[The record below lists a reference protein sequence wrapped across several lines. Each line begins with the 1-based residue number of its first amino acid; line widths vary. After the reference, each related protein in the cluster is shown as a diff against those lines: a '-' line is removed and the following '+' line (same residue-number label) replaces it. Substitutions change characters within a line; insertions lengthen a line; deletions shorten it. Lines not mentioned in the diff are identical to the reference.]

1 MRSPLIP
8 SFIPSPSPPFAN
20 TSLPPLYLSLFYM
33 AHLFIIIYV
42 YFLSY
47 PLPFNYYHIFPYFLH
62 IFLRSLLLLLSSLLI
77 TIFTPI
83 RSLPFIPLPLIS
95 TLYLQFTSSF
105 PFYFFLFPNIFLRSS
120 FIISISFLFF
130 FCSFF
135 QLYFSTVFLHSEQI
149 ISSLLLLLFPT
160 LCTRSFRPYLFA
172 YLLAFFLPFSS
183 LPFFL

>member
-1 MRSPLIP
+1 M
-8 SFIPSPSPPFAN
+8 
-20 TSLPPLYLSLFYM
+20 
-33 AHLFIIIYV
+33 
-42 YFLSY
+42 
-47 PLPFNYYHIFPYFLH
+47 
-62 IFLRSLLLLLSSLLI
+62 LLLLSSLLI

-105 PFYFFLFPNIFLRSS
+105 PFYFFLFPNIFLRSP

-160 LCTRSFRPYLFA
+160 LCTRSFRPYLSA
-172 YLLAFFLPFSS
+172 YLLAFFYPFLPCLFSLVSPFSYKLIIPAHYILSFVSVIYS
-183 LPFFL
+183 LSFFFSSIFSISSSSSFFFLPSRLQ